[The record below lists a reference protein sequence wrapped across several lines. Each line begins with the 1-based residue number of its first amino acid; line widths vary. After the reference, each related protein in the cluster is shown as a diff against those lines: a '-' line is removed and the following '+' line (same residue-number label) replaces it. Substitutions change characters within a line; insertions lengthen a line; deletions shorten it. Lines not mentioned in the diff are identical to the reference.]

1 MSFSERCRAINNWGE
16 AIRKAALT
24 HQPWPEL
31 DLELFYIPPNSSSAQ
46 ESGESLAPP
55 IPAIQSFHL
64 IVTSIMFACAV
75 DLALTGHPIGAAI
88 ETALAVFAFGRF
100 LKY

>member
-1 MSFSERCRAINNWGE
+1 
-16 AIRKAALT
+16 
-24 HQPWPEL
+24 
-31 DLELFYIPPNSSSAQ
+31 
-46 ESGESLAPP
+46 
-55 IPAIQSFHL
+55 
-64 IVTSIMFACAV
+64 MFACAV